1 MFARNYKGRPGA
13 ALRMQYKVFI
23 SKKPENCEFLAH
35 NVSVQELSGQWHA
48 GNFASGAERMTE
60 NHTLIN

>member
-23 SKKPENCEFLAH
+23 R
-35 NVSVQELSGQWHA
+35 VSVQEISGQWHA